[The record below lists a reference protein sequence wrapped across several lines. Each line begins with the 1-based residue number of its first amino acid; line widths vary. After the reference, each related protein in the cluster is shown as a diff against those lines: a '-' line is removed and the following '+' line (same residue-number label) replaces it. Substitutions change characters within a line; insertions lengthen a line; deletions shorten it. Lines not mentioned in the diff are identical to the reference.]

1 MAKLVG
7 KIDGLSR
14 RQCNDLQALSD
25 ITTTRGEMVE
35 RILAENMLALSLE
48 IKREVACFIDRNG
61 QVLLISVG
69 ALNQAPVFELKKKRW
84 QLGYAGVRCV
94 HTHPSGTAKLSD
106 ADISALESLHFDEM
120 IAIAPQKDDIA
131 VAVAMLAP
139 VEHSLTNPEILL
151 SENLSWQAFQEL
163 PIHQQLLEFEAELVR
178 QKTIVTEHEKERALL
193 VLQPDGRNPS
203 EAAIS
208 EEELRELA
216 DTAGLE
222 VVCVV
227 SQTLKGNQ
235 HKIGSGKLSE
245 IALMV
250 QNKACDVVVFDQTLT
265 PSYNQMLSD
274 RLGVKVI
281 DKPVLILDIFAQR
294 ARSKEGKLQVELAQ
308 LNYLLPRLT
317 GMGIA
322 LSRLGGGVGTRGPG
336 ETQLETDRRHIRRRI
351 NHINQELKN
360 VKTNRELQRNA
371 RLKKRG
377 LQVALVGY
385 TNAGKS
391 TLLNKLVDDHIYA
404 ADQLFATLDPTTR
417 RLTLESGEGL
427 LISDTVGFI
436 RDLPPQLLDAFKA
449 TLEELQFADVLLHV
463 VDGSKEGVDESIEV
477 VENILMALG
486 LEGKQHIL
494 VCNKIDACEEL
505 PIFKTA
511 LEYEHKCYISCYTGA
526 GIDDLLKLLKEQAS
540 GSDVTFAIELPF
552 GGAQGQKLAL
562 AHQYGNV
569 LEEEYNENG
578 AVVKIQ
584 MPLAEARKYFY
595 EFLPAEYKDEVKW

>member
-14 RQCNDLQALSD
+14 RQCTDLQALSD

-203 EAAIS
+203 EAAIA

-250 QNKACDVVVFDQTLT
+250 QNEACDVVVFDQTLT

-317 GMGIA
+317 GMGTA

-417 RLTLESGEGL
+417 RLALESGE
-427 LISDTVGFI
+427 
-436 RDLPPQLLDAFKA
+436 
-449 TLEELQFADVLLHV
+449 ELQ
-463 VDGSKEGVDESIEV
+463 
-477 VENILMALG
+477 
-486 LEGKQHIL
+486 
-494 VCNKIDACEEL
+494 
-505 PIFKTA
+505 
-511 LEYEHKCYISCYTGA
+511 
-526 GIDDLLKLLKEQAS
+526 
-540 GSDVTFAIELPF
+540 
-552 GGAQGQKLAL
+552 
-562 AHQYGNV
+562 
-569 LEEEYNENG
+569 
-578 AVVKIQ
+578 
-584 MPLAEARKYFY
+584 R
-595 EFLPAEYKDEVKW
+595 